1 MKNELTR
8 MRETLALLSA
18 ANQELSVC
26 FAYGPNEDI
35 QAAMD
40 RRDALRAMYESQ
52 MWDIRVRQTS

>member
-18 ANQELSVC
+18 ANQELGIC

-40 RRDALRAMYESQ
+40 RRDALAAMYEAQ
-52 MWDIRVRQTS
+52 AWDIRVSQKS